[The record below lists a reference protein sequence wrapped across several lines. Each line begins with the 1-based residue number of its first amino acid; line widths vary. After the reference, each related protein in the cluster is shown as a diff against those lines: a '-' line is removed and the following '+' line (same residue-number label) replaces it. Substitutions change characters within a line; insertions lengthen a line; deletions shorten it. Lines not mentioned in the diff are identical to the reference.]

1 MTTTDVTLGTLP
13 FLAAMANNRGM
24 ATASQLRP
32 TTTRL
37 ANALQRYFEIA
48 LYLLVFTGFG
58 TLVATGGLSIVTV
71 LLVTAALLVRG
82 YMLLARRPW
91 LIPESWTA
99 WLTLGYVAFY
109 LADYFLI
116 SGGFLDATVH
126 LVLFVMVV
134 RLFSARRDRDFYFLS
149 VIAFLMVLSAALLTV
164 DSVFL
169 LSFAVFMLTAVVS
182 FILMEMRH
190 VSAKAGV
197 NWRQSGMEMT
207 YRNMAGSLAVASP
220 ILVLCILLGAAGIF
234 FLLPRASAGYLGAY
248 APGGEIT
255 TGFSDRVE
263 LGRIGEIQQSASVVM
278 HIRIDGD
285 DRGSFDLKWR
295 GVALSHFDGRSWSNN
310 RDERPLFPRLDGLFV
325 LPPRAGGHSSSPR
338 PIHYRVVM
346 EPIGMNVFF
355 LAATPE
361 SLEGNYGHVAI
372 DDGGGV
378 FNLDP
383 EHPVNRYQATSD
395 IAQTSASSLRRAGQ
409 AYPPEVLSRYLGLPA
424 LDSRI
429 PELARK
435 ITASADNDYD
445 RAAALETYLRT
456 HFGYSLQLSRTVPH
470 DPLANFLFERRQG
483 HCEYFAS
490 SMAVML
496 RILGIPSR
504 VVNGFRTGEFNDLTS
519 QYVVRASNAHSW
531 VEAYFPGHGWV
542 AFDPTPG
549 ASIAATTGWS
559 RISMYADAMASFW
572 REWIVNYDV
581 VHQQAL
587 AVSAGSR
594 SRYWFL
600 VLRRWWHRQYELLM
614 AAARRSGTEVAGSP
628 LRWGLGGILTAA
640 LLLLAFRLP
649 RLLLALEKFKL
660 AARPERSPRRAATM
674 WYERMTESVARR
686 GWRKSPTQT
695 PDEFVARIDDA
706 RVRQR
711 VAEFTRHYQS
721 ARFDDSVEDVLR
733 LPELY
738 EEISGSQRR

>member
-1 MTTTDVTLGTLP
+1 
-13 FLAAMANNRGM
+13 M

-58 TLVATGGLSIVTV
+58 TLVATGGLSIVTALV
-71 LLVTAALLVRG
+71 VTAALLGRG

-190 VSAKAGV
+190 ISAKAGV

-346 EPIGMNVFF
+346 EPVGMNVFF

-395 IAQTSASSLRRAGQ
+395 TAQTSASSLRSAGR
-409 AYPPEVLSRYLGLPA
+409 AYPPDILSNYLGLPA

-429 PELARK
+429 PELARQ
-435 ITASADNDYD
+435 ITASTNNDYD

-594 SRYWFL
+594 SRHWFS

-628 LRWGLGGILTAA
+628 LRWGLGGIVTAA

>member
-1 MTTTDVTLGTLP
+1 
-13 FLAAMANNRGM
+13 MANNRVM

-32 TTTRL
+32 PTTRL
-37 ANALQRYFEIA
+37 ATALQRYFEIA

-58 TLVATGGLSIVTV
+58 TLVATGGLSIVTA

-190 VSAKAGV
+190 ISAKAGV

-310 RDERPLFPRLDGLFV
+310 RNERPLFPRLDGLFV

-346 EPIGMNVFF
+346 EPVGMNVFF

-594 SRYWFL
+594 SRYWFS

>member
-1 MTTTDVTLGTLP
+1 
-13 FLAAMANNRGM
+13 M

-58 TLVATGGLSIVTV
+58 TLVATGGLSIVTA

-164 DSVFL
+164 DSGFL
-169 LSFAVFMLTAVVS
+169 RSFAVFMLTAVVS

-190 VSAKAGV
+190 ISAKAGV

-278 HIRIDGD
+278 HIPIDGD
-285 DRGSFDLKWR
+285 DRGSFDRKWR

-346 EPIGMNVFF
+346 EPVGMNVFF

-395 IAQTSASSLRRAGQ
+395 IAQTSASSLRSAGR
-409 AYPPEVLSRYLGLPA
+409 AYPPDILSNYLGLPA

-429 PELARK
+429 PELARQ
-435 ITASADNDYD
+435 ITASTNNDYD

-594 SRYWFL
+594 SRHWFS

-628 LRWGLGGILTAA
+628 LRWGLGGIVTAA

>member
-1 MTTTDVTLGTLP
+1 
-13 FLAAMANNRGM
+13 M

-32 TTTRL
+32 PTTRL

-58 TLVATGGLSIVTV
+58 TLVATGGLSIVTA

-190 VSAKAGV
+190 ISAKAGV

-310 RDERPLFPRLDGLFV
+310 RNERPLFPRLDGLFV

-346 EPIGMNVFF
+346 EPVGMNVFF

-395 IAQTSASSLRRAGQ
+395 IAQTSASSLRSAGQ
-409 AYPPEVLSRYLGLPA
+409 AYPPEVLSSYLGLPA

-470 DPLANFLFERRQG
+470 DPVANFLFERKQG

-594 SRYWFL
+594 SRYWFS

>member
-1 MTTTDVTLGTLP
+1 
-13 FLAAMANNRGM
+13 MANNRVM

-190 VSAKAGV
+190 ISAKAGV

-346 EPIGMNVFF
+346 EPVGMNVFF

-395 IAQTSASSLRRAGQ
+395 IAQTSASSLRSAGQ
-409 AYPPEVLSRYLGLPA
+409 AYPPEVLSSYLGLPA

-594 SRYWFL
+594 SRYWFS

>member
-1 MTTTDVTLGTLP
+1 
-13 FLAAMANNRGM
+13 
-24 ATASQLRP
+24 
-32 TTTRL
+32 
-37 ANALQRYFEIA
+37 
-48 LYLLVFTGFG
+48 
-58 TLVATGGLSIVTV
+58 
-71 LLVTAALLVRG
+71 
-82 YMLLARRPW
+82 
-91 LIPESWTA
+91 
-99 WLTLGYVAFY
+99 
-109 LADYFLI
+109 
-116 SGGFLDATVH
+116 
-126 LVLFVMVV
+126 
-134 RLFSARRDRDFYFLS
+134 
-149 VIAFLMVLSAALLTV
+149 
-164 DSVFL
+164 
-169 LSFAVFMLTAVVS
+169 
-182 FILMEMRH
+182 
-190 VSAKAGV
+190 
-197 NWRQSGMEMT
+197 
-207 YRNMAGSLAVASP
+207 
-220 ILVLCILLGAAGIF
+220 
-234 FLLPRASAGYLGAY
+234 
-248 APGGEIT
+248 
-255 TGFSDRVE
+255 
-263 LGRIGEIQQSASVVM
+263 
-278 HIRIDGD
+278 
-285 DRGSFDLKWR
+285 
-295 GVALSHFDGRSWSNN
+295 
-310 RDERPLFPRLDGLFV
+310 
-325 LPPRAGGHSSSPR
+325 
-338 PIHYRVVM
+338 M
-346 EPIGMNVFF
+346 EPVGMNVFF

-594 SRYWFL
+594 SRYWFS

>member
-1 MTTTDVTLGTLP
+1 
-13 FLAAMANNRGM
+13 MANNRVM

-32 TTTRL
+32 PTTRL
-37 ANALQRYFEIA
+37 ATALQRYFEIA

-58 TLVATGGLSIVTV
+58 TLVATGGLSIVTA

-190 VSAKAGV
+190 ISAKAGV

-346 EPIGMNVFF
+346 EPVGMNVFF

-409 AYPPEVLSRYLGLPA
+409 AYPPEVLSSYLGLPA

-594 SRYWFL
+594 SRYWFS

>member
-1 MTTTDVTLGTLP
+1 
-13 FLAAMANNRGM
+13 M

-58 TLVATGGLSIVTV
+58 TLVATGGLSIVTA

-190 VSAKAGV
+190 ISAKAGV

-346 EPIGMNVFF
+346 EPVGMNVFF

-395 IAQTSASSLRRAGQ
+395 IAQTSASSLRSAGR
-409 AYPPEVLSRYLGLPA
+409 AYPPDILSNYLGLPA

-429 PELARK
+429 PELARQ
-435 ITASADNDYD
+435 ITASTNNDYD

-594 SRYWFL
+594 SRYWFS

-628 LRWGLGGILTAA
+628 LRWGLGGIVTAA

>member
-1 MTTTDVTLGTLP
+1 
-13 FLAAMANNRGM
+13 MAS
-24 ATASQLRP
+24 ASQLRP
-32 TTTRL
+32 PTDL
-37 ANALQRYFEIA
+37 PANALQRYFEIA

-58 TLVATGGLSIVTV
+58 TLVSTGGLSIGSA
-71 LLVTAALLVRG
+71 LAVTAALLVRG
-82 YMLLARRPW
+82 YLLLARRDW

-116 SGGFLDATVH
+116 SRGFLDATVH

-164 DSVFL
+164 DSIFL

-190 VSAKAGV
+190 ISAKAGV
-197 NWRQSGMEMT
+197 RWRQSGMDMA
-207 YRNMAGSLAVASP
+207 YRKMAASLAVASP
-220 ILVLCILLGAAGIF
+220 ILVLCILLGGAGIF

-255 TGFSDRVE
+255 TGFSDRVD

-285 DRGSFDLKWR
+285 DRGSLDLKWR
-295 GVALSHFDGRSWSNN
+295 GVALSHFDGHTWSNN
-310 RDERPLFPRLDGLFV
+310 RDARPLSPRMDGLFV
-325 LPPRAGGHSSSPR
+325 LPPPAGGRSSSPR
-338 PIHYRVVM
+338 PIHYRVIM
-346 EPIGMNVFF
+346 EPVGMNVFF
-355 LAATPE
+355 LAGTPE

-372 DDGGGV
+372 DDAGGV
-378 FNLDP
+378 FNVDP

-395 IAQTSASSLRRAGQ
+395 IAQPSAGSLRGAGQ
-409 AYPPEVLSRYLGLPA
+409 AYPPDVLSSYLGLPV
-424 LDSRI
+424 LDGRI
-429 PELARK
+429 PDLARQ
-435 ITASADNDYD
+435 ITASTDNNYD
-445 RAAALETYLRT
+445 RAAAIETYLRT
-456 HFGYSLQLSRTVPH
+456 HFGYSLQLPRTVPH
-470 DPLANFLFERRQG
+470 DPLANFLFERKQG

-504 VVNGFRTGEFNDLTS
+504 VVNGFRTGEFNDLNS
-519 QYVVRASNAHSW
+519 QYIVRASNAHSW

-549 ASIAATTGWS
+549 AAIASSTNWS
-559 RISMYADAMASFW
+559 RIAMYVDAMASFW

-587 AVSAGSR
+587 AISAGSR
-594 SRYWFL
+594 SRIWL
-600 VLRRWWHRQYELLM
+600 RALRRWWHRRYEALLV
-614 AAARRSGTEVAGSP
+614 AARHGGSTVAGSP
-628 LRWGLGGILTAA
+628 LRWGLGGMLMAA
-640 LLLLAFRLP
+640 LLLLAVKLP
-649 RLLLALEKFKL
+649 RMLQALEKFRL
-660 AARPERSPRRAATM
+660 AVRPERSPRKAATI
-674 WYERMTESVARR
+674 WYERMTENVGRR

-706 RVRQR
+706 QVRQR

-721 ARFDDSVEDVLR
+721 ARFDDSVEDVMR

-738 EEISGSQRR
+738 EEISGSSRG

>member
-58 TLVATGGLSIVTV
+58 TLVATGGLSIVTA

-190 VSAKAGV
+190 ISAKAGV

-295 GVALSHFDGRSWSNN
+295 GVALSHFDGRSWSNT

-325 LPPRAGGHSSSPR
+325 LPSRAGGHGNSPR
-338 PIHYRVVM
+338 PTHYRVVM

-409 AYPPEVLSRYLGLPA
+409 AYPPEVLSSYLGLPA

-594 SRYWFL
+594 SRYWFS

>member
-1 MTTTDVTLGTLP
+1 
-13 FLAAMANNRGM
+13 M

-58 TLVATGGLSIVTV
+58 TLVATGGLSIVTA

-190 VSAKAGV
+190 ISAKAGV

-346 EPIGMNVFF
+346 EPVGMNVFF

-594 SRYWFL
+594 SRYWFS

>member
-1 MTTTDVTLGTLP
+1 
-13 FLAAMANNRGM
+13 MANNRVM

-32 TTTRL
+32 PTTRL

-58 TLVATGGLSIVTV
+58 TLVATGGLSIVTA

-190 VSAKAGV
+190 ISAKAGV

-346 EPIGMNVFF
+346 EPVGMNVFF

-395 IAQTSASSLRRAGQ
+395 IAQTSASSLRSAGR
-409 AYPPEVLSRYLGLPA
+409 AYPPDILSNYLGLPA

-429 PELARK
+429 PELARQ
-435 ITASADNDYD
+435 ITASTNNDYD

-470 DPLANFLFERRQG
+470 DPLANFLFERKQG

-542 AFDPTPG
+542 DFDPTPG
-549 ASIAATTGWS
+549 ASIAAPTGWS

-594 SRYWFL
+594 SRHWFS

-628 LRWGLGGILTAA
+628 LRWGLGGIVTAA